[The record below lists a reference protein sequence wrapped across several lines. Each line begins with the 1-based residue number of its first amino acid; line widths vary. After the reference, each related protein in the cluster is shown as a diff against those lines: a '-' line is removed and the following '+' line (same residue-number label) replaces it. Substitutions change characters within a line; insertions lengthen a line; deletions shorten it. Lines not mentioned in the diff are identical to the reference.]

1 MGGKCRK
8 GSRVH
13 ASAAQDVSIG
23 IEGHIPLSSGATIFP
38 DHFIVHFVISNIVGF
53 DIPIEF
59 VKNKRLLYTPK
70 IYILDNTYKHQRP
83 LRDR

>member
-23 IEGHIPLSSGATIFP
+23 IEGHIPFSSGATISL
-38 DHFIVHFVISNIVGF
+38 DHFIVHFVISNIVEF

-59 VKNKRLLYTPK
+59 VKNKKTTVHTQN
-70 IYILDNTYKHQRP
+70 YILDNTYKHQRP
-83 LRDR
+83 LWDR